1 MNRNIL
7 LAAATFVVGIAIGA
21 YVGYLAGEKAGRAQP
36 PAAIAAAPMPP
47 PGMGSPPPGMGV
59 PPPGMGAAPA
69 PDAAAS
75 TAAIQALQRIP
86 DLEQVVQRDPK
97 IRAAWVDLGNAYF
110 DTHQPQKAVAAYQK
124 ALELKGD
131 DPDVLTDQGVMYR
144 DLGQFDEAIAN
155 FRKANQVNP
164 SHVQSLFNM
173 GVVYLH
179 NLHDVAKAR
188 AAWQKVVD
196 TAPGSTQAAEA
207 RAQIRELDD
216 LARKK

>member
-21 YVGYLAGEKAGRAQP
+21 YVGYQAGEKAGRALP
-36 PAAIAAAPMPP
+36 PTAVAAAPMPP
-47 PGMGSPPPGMGV
+47 PGMGA

-75 TAAIQALQRIP
+75 TAAIQALQQIP
-86 DLEQVVQRDPK
+86 MLEDLLKRDPT
-97 IRAAWVDLGNAYF
+97 RRDAWVALGNAYF
-110 DTHQPQKAVAAYQK
+110 DSHQPQKSVDAYAK

-131 DPDVLTDQGVMYR
+131 DPDVLTDQGVMLK
-144 DLGQFDEAIAN
+144 DLGQFDRAIDN
-155 FRKANQVNP
+155 FKKANQINP
-164 SHVQSLFNM
+164 GHVQSLFNM

-196 TAPGSTQAAEA
+196 NAPNSPQAAEA
-207 RAQIRELDD
+207 RSQIRELDD
-216 LARKK
+216 LAKKK